1 MPFTVGGLSV
11 ERMTTLA
18 RSERTAL
25 ADLMLEVG
33 PDAPTLSGDWTTRDL
48 AAHLILRESRPD
60 AAIGILS
67 GPFASYTAKVQA
79 QIAAKPWG
87 DIVETVRNGPPRWSP
102 QSIER
107 LDAESNTVEYF
118 VHHEDVRRAVGGW
131 QPRELTT
138 GEVAQLWPRM
148 KRMAKLIVRKS
159 PVGIVVVPSD
169 GPDGGV
175 NIRLKDGDRDVVISG
190 PSSELSLAIFGR
202 VTQGL
207 TFEGSVADIEA
218 FGSFPR

>member
-1 MPFTVGGLSV
+1 
-11 ERMTTLA
+11 MTTLA
-18 RSERTAL
+18 RTERTAL

-60 AAIGILS
+60 AAVGIVA
-67 GPFASYTAKVQA
+67 GPFASYTAKVQT

-87 DIVETVRNGPPRWSP
+87 DMVETLRNGPPRWSP
-102 QSIER
+102 QSIGR

-118 VHHEDVRRAVGGW
+118 VHHEDVRRCIDGW
-131 QPRELTT
+131 QVRELTSD
-138 GEVAQLWPRM
+138 EIVQLWPRM
-148 KRMAKLIVRKS
+148 KRMAKLVVRKS

-169 GPDGGV
+169 GPDAGA
-175 NIRLKDGDRDVVISG
+175 NIRLKDGDRDVVVSG